1 MMNIFAGHLP
11 RTMQLR
17 LAVVVAVA
25 AVAGYSA
32 DSARDRGH
40 KTQGVNGGSV
50 FFDTRSGEWTRRRDP
65 AAASSAAS
73 VTVIRRTPVRTLGNG
88 GVVNKVLKRRKKY
101 RRLPQRRADS
111 GRHLGGGEE
120 AGGESEDRA
129 EARHAAHSF
138 EQLEPLEA
146 KYKTSD
152 SIRMHIRKGDK
163 DSGRQQEKPSNL
175 ITKADIRRAKHRQEP
190 RKGHIELSDKFK
202 FKQKVSRLQH
212 SEQVAAESR
221 ERRTWEV
228 PGAEAGQL
236 LASAYHASLS
246 VQEPSHNSV
255 GPLQP
260 AYDYTIGTNYSQS

>member
-1 MMNIFAGHLP
+1 M
-11 RTMQLR
+11 
-17 LAVVVAVA
+17 
-25 AVAGYSA
+25 
-32 DSARDRGH
+32 
-40 KTQGVNGGSV
+40 
-50 FFDTRSGEWTRRRDP
+50 
-65 AAASSAAS
+65 
-73 VTVIRRTPVRTLGNG
+73 RTLGNG

-212 SEQVAAESR
+212 AEQVAAESR

-260 AYDYTIGTNYSQS
+260 AYDYTIGTN